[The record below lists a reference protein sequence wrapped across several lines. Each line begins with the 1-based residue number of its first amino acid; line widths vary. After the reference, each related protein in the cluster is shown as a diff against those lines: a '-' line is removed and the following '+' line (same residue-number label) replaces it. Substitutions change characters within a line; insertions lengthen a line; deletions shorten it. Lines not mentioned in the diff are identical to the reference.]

1 MWFQRTSLEL
11 QGTGEI
17 PRAHSAVATTRDRS
31 RAPVLTAQER
41 EMLQQLPQVVTDPRG
56 RGRQGKDQLGP
67 LRDLPI
73 AAVSSSDFQAG

>member
-1 MWFQRTSLEL
+1 
-11 QGTGEI
+11 
-17 PRAHSAVATTRDRS
+17 
-31 RAPVLTAQER
+31 
-41 EMLQQLPQVVTDPRG
+41 MLQQLPQVVTDPRG